1 MRASLIILCAVTL
14 SACSNQ
20 AAPQIGRVA
29 GSVLGA
35 VLGVP
40 GAAVGAVGGAIGSVA
55 NAEAAN
61 TETGEEARKQEDQP
75 AD

>member
-1 MRASLIILCAVTL
+1 MRASLIILCAVIVG
-14 SACSNQ
+14 ACSNQ

-29 GSVLGA
+29 GTFVGA

-40 GAAVGAVGGAIGSVA
+40 GAAVGAIGGAIGSVA
-55 NAEAAN
+55 NAEAD
-61 TETGEEARKQEDQP
+61 EKARKQEDQP

>member
-1 MRASLIILCAVTL
+1 MRASLIILCAVML
-14 SACSNQ
+14 GACSNQ

-29 GSVLGA
+29 GTVIGA

-55 NAEAAN
+55 NAEAAQN
-61 TETGEEARKQEDQP
+61 AEIQEDQP

>member
-1 MRASLIILCAVTL
+1 MRMSLIILCAVML
-14 SACSNQ
+14 GACSNPV
-20 AAPQIGRVA
+20 APRIGHVA

-55 NAEAAN
+55 NAEAAQDARIQ
-61 TETGEEARKQEDQP
+61 EEQP

>member
-1 MRASLIILCAVTL
+1 MRIVFASIALLAL
-14 SACSNQ
+14 AACSNP
-20 AAPQIGRVA
+20 AAPQIGRV
-29 GSVLGA
+29 LGTVGGV

-55 NAEAAN
+55 NAEAA
-61 TETGEEARKQEDQP
+61 EQKRLEQEATAEAQP

>member
-1 MRASLIILCAVTL
+1 MRASLIILAAVAL

-29 GSVLGA
+29 GSVVGA

-55 NAEAAN
+55 NAEAAED
-61 TETGEEARKQEDQP
+61 TKKQEDQP